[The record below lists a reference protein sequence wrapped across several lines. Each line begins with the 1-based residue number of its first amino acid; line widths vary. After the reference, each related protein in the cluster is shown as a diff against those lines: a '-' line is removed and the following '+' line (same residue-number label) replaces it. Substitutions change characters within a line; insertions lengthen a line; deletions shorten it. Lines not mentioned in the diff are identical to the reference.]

1 MFIIYNLLYFE
12 YWEGYICIYWFSFYD
27 NKIMCIIGKGFMVK
41 KGKVLDIGI
50 NDRVFVFLELV
61 EVYIVFGEIV
71 SLC

>member
-1 MFIIYNLLYFE
+1 M
-12 YWEGYICIYWFSFYD
+12 YIFSFYD

-61 EVYIVFGEIV
+61 EVYIVFGETV